1 MPCSW
6 IGRINIVKMVILS
19 KAIYRFDAILI
30 RTFFTQLK
38 QIILKFIWHHKRTA
52 KATLRNRNKAGGLTV
67 QTLDNTSKLE
77 QSEQCSTG
85 GETDTW
91 IKETG
96 QSLEIKPHVD
106 SQLIFDKW
114 ARLYNGEKTVS
125 SASRPGACKSMKLGH
140 ILTLHTKMNWKG
152 LKVLNMRQ

>member
-6 IGRINIVKMVILS
+6 IGRINIVKMVILP

-30 RTFFTQLK
+30 RTFFIQLK
-38 QIILKFIWHHKRTA
+38 QIILKFIWHHKRIA
-52 KATLRNRNKAGGLTV
+52 KATLKNRNKAGGLTL

-91 IKETG
+91 IKETE
-96 QSLEIKPHVD
+96 QR
-106 SQLIFDKW
+106 
-114 ARLYNGEKTVS
+114 A
-125 SASRPGACKSMKLGH
+125 
-140 ILTLHTKMNWKG
+140 WK
-152 LKVLNMRQ
+152 